1 MFSASRVGFVGT
13 DDDSSVSVAPFT
25 PQQTAV
31 LGGIVATE
39 VDNRTVEPLLSS
51 T

>member
-1 MFSASRVGFVGT
+1 M
-13 DDDSSVSVAPFT
+13 APFT

-39 VDNRTVEPLLSS
+39 VENRTVETLLAS
-51 T
+51 TCCVILLVR